1 MSAPSLDVLNQV
13 RQALDEARQ
22 AGKPAPGRPTLA
34 RLIGATDH
42 SVRMALAVLAE
53 EPGDTGGEL
62 VAEVAS
68 PGDSGEPQSATDV
81 GRGDAERA
89 VDEPRPSTPSGL
101 VATPGS
107 VGVPSEISSAKPPA
121 AHQLVPVAAS
131 ALPKADPVG
140 GRLVAWAGF
149 VFGSL
154 TSVAGNV
161 LAARL
166 APAHAAPGW
175 HPNAFAEV
183 GAAVWPIALLLSV
196 EALSRIRWPKGALWA
211 LARFGGAG
219 AVALCSA
226 LISYSHIAAVLNSWG
241 YQALGAR
248 VGPLVVD
255 GLMII
260 CGFALL
266 ATAGVRAG
274 EVGEPAPPAVASAGE
289 SDGDPR

>member
-1 MSAPSLDVLNQV
+1 
-13 RQALDEARQ
+13 
-22 AGKPAPGRPTLA
+22 
-34 RLIGATDH
+34 
-42 SVRMALAVLAE
+42 MALAVLAE
-53 EPGDTGGEL
+53 APGDTGSER
-62 VAEVAS
+62 VTEVSS
-68 PGDSGEPQSATDV
+68 PGDSGEPRSFTGV
-81 GRGDAERA
+81 GRSETELAA
-89 VDEPRPSTPSGL
+89 DEPNPATSCAL
-101 VATPGS
+101 VTAADMAGGPGE
-107 VGVPSEISSAKPPA
+107 VGAAKPSA
-121 AHQLVPVAAS
+121 VHQPVRRVAS
-131 ALPKADPVG
+131 APPKADPVG

-166 APAHAAPGW
+166 APPHAALGW
-175 HPNAFAEV
+175 HPSTFAEV

-219 AVALCSA
+219 TVALCSA
-226 LISYSHIAAVLNSWG
+226 LISYSHIAAVLSSWG
-241 YQALGAR
+241 YQTLGAR

-266 ATAGVRAG
+266 ATAGVSAG
-274 EVGEPAPPAVASAGE
+274 GVGEPAPPAVASAGE
-289 SDGDPR
+289 PDGGPR

>member
-1 MSAPSLDVLNQV
+1 
-13 RQALDEARQ
+13 
-22 AGKPAPGRPTLA
+22 
-34 RLIGATDH
+34 
-42 SVRMALAVLAE
+42 
-53 EPGDTGGEL
+53 
-62 VAEVAS
+62 
-68 PGDSGEPQSATDV
+68 
-81 GRGDAERA
+81 
-89 VDEPRPSTPSGL
+89 
-101 VATPGS
+101 
-107 VGVPSEISSAKPPA
+107 
-121 AHQLVPVAAS
+121 
-131 ALPKADPVG
+131 
-140 GRLVAWAGF
+140 
-149 VFGSL
+149 L

-166 APAHAAPGW
+166 APAHAVSGW

-219 AVALCSA
+219 TVALCSA

-241 YQALGAR
+241 YATVGAR

-266 ATAGVRAG
+266 ATAGAKAG
-274 EVGEPAPPAVASAGE
+274 APGDRPGELTPPAISSSDE
-289 SDGDPR
+289 SVGGAR